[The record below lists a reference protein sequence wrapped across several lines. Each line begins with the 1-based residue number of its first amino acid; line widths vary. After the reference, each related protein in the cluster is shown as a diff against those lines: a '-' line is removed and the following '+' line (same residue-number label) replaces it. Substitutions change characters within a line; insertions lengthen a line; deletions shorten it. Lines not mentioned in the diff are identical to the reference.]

1 MYKENYVCDPG
12 TYSSEIKMY
21 SKSITDDLVLT
32 YKEILDVTDAVSI
45 NLNDEKE
52 TWPLDN
58 HYTLLTLLIS
68 NYIVNNN
75 YYHVL
80 LLRKISTK
88 EKRHIIILKIQK
100 WRLMMN
106 WKKLIFKISHAIILI
121 S

>member
-1 MYKENYVCDPG
+1 MYKENYVCYPG
-12 TYSSEIKMY
+12 TYSSEIKIY

-52 TWPLDN
+52 TWTLAN
-58 HYTLLTLLIS
+58 HYTLLTLFIS

-80 LLRKISTK
+80 VLRKTSVK
-88 EKRHIIILKIQK
+88 EKRHIIILKI
-100 WRLMMN
+100 
-106 WKKLIFKISHAIILI
+106 
-121 S
+121 